1 MGFKGPA
8 TFIPNRYISQWY
20 AVRQDDNLLVS
31 VAGAAGGTYAG
42 VFVRMAVYGAS
53 EGVLCIPALLGGI
66 YGGGRVGSQAG
77 KGGNFFFTVIGE
89 NFEGNTVIQSF
100 RLINRKT

>member
-1 MGFKGPA
+1 M
-8 TFIPNRYISQWY
+8 
-20 AVRQDDNLLVS
+20 
-31 VAGAAGGTYAG
+31 
-42 VFVRMAVYGAS
+42 AS

-89 NFEGNTVIQSF
+89 NFEGNTVVQSF